1 MKFSTFFLI
10 QCGLSTFL
18 LSMLLLA
25 YGIDQIGVAIGIAS
39 GYGSYSDFYEFF
51 PVLFYG
57 TIGWW
62 FFSLIGAVIARSS
75 GK

>member
-10 QCGLSTFL
+10 LCGFCTFF

-25 YGIDQIGVAIGIAS
+25 YGIDQIGVGIAVAS
-39 GYGSYSDFYEFF
+39 GYGSPSDFYEFF
-51 PVLFYG
+51 PPLFYG
-57 TIGWW
+57 GIGLL
-62 FFSLIGAVIARSS
+62 FVNLIAAIIAKAD